1 MSDRKRY
8 IAGVVST
15 IIFHLIFFLAI
26 GLAGSR
32 FLKTVPG
39 IEVLQ
44 VTLDSG
50 GGKSKAGG
58 NKGNQKSQTATNNKK
73 TANEVIKTENSYEN
87 IEKKDLTEDEINR
100 NDDWENEAEETD
112 DSATGNETGR
122 SGTGNNGNDEG
133 ESNGDGSAEGDG
145 IGEGGGVPVTPPKV
159 AYKVFPIYPPSAKR
173 DEITG
178 VTYVTAYVNA
188 SGSVDSVSIAQS
200 SGNRDLDNSAVEA
213 AYQWTFTPA
222 LDKYGVPS
230 ACQITFPIEFKLH

>member
-58 NKGNQKSQTATNNKK
+58 NKGNQNSQTVTNNKK
-73 TANEVIKTENSYEN
+73 TANEAIKTENSYEN
-87 IEKKDLTEDEINR
+87 TDKTNHVDEEDKSDDL
-100 NDDWENEAEETD
+100 ENETEE
-112 DSATGNETGR
+112 SGNSYL
-122 SGTGNNGNDEG
+122 SGTGDETGQGSSGDGGNNAG
-133 ESNGDGSAEGDG
+133 ESSGDGA
-145 IGEGGGVPVTPPKV
+145 GEGGGVPVTPPKAIHTILPV
-159 AYKVFPIYPPSAKR
+159 YPYAAKR
-173 DEITG
+173 DELTG

-188 SGSVDSVSIAQS
+188 SGSVESVSIAQS

>member
-8 IAGVVST
+8 IVGVVST

-73 TANEVIKTENSYEN
+73 TANEAIKTENSYEN
-87 IEKKDLTEDEINR
+87 TDKTNHVDEEDKSDDL
-100 NDDWENEAEETD
+100 ENETEE
-112 DSATGNETGR
+112 SGNSYLSGIGDETGQGS
-122 SGTGNNGNDEG
+122 SGGDGNNAGG
-133 ESNGDGSAEGDG
+133 SSGDGA
-145 IGEGGGVPVTPPKV
+145 GEGGGVPVTPPKAIHTV
-159 AYKVFPIYPPSAKR
+159 LPVYPYAAKR
-173 DEITG
+173 DELTG
-178 VTYVTAYVNA
+178 ITYVTVYINA
-188 SGSVDSVSIAQS
+188 SGSVDSVSIVQS

-230 ACQITFPIEFKLH
+230 ACQIIFPIEFKLH

>member
-8 IAGVVST
+8 MAGIVT
-15 IIFHLIFFLAI
+15 TLIFHMAIFLVLGFLGGRYVKI
-26 GLAGSR
+26 
-32 FLKTVPG
+32 VPG
-39 IEVLQ
+39 AEILQ
-44 VTLDSG
+44 VTLNAG
-50 GGKSKAGG
+50 GGKKGSGKAG
-58 NKGNQKSQTATNNKK
+58 SVSPVNNKK
-73 TANEVIKTENSYEN
+73 QEKTVTKTENIYEN
-87 IEKKDLTEDEINR
+87 IEKKDLPEDEINR

>member
-8 IAGVVST
+8 MAGIVT
-15 IIFHLIFFLAI
+15 TLIFHMTIFLVLGFLGGRYVKMVSGAEI
-26 GLAGSR
+26 
-32 FLKTVPG
+32 
-39 IEVLQ
+39 LQ
-44 VTLDSG
+44 VTLHAG
-50 GGKSKAGG
+50 GGKKGSGKAG
-58 NKGNQKSQTATNNKK
+58 SVSPVNNKK
-73 TANEVIKTENSYEN
+73 QEKTVTKTENIYEN

-112 DSATGNETGR
+112 DSAAGNETGR

-159 AYKVFPIYPPSAKR
+159 AYKVLPIYPLSAKR

-178 VTYVTAYVNA
+178 VTYVTVYVNT
-188 SGSVDSVSIAQS
+188 SGTVDSVSIAQS
-200 SGNRDLDNSAVEA
+200 AGNGELDQVAVES

-222 LDKYGVPS
+222 LDKYGIPS
-230 ACQITFPIEFKLH
+230 ACEITFPVEFRLN

>member
-8 IAGVVST
+8 MAGIVT
-15 IIFHLIFFLAI
+15 TLIFHMVIFLVLGFLGGRYVKI
-26 GLAGSR
+26 
-32 FLKTVPG
+32 VPG
-39 IEVLQ
+39 SEILQ
-44 VTLDSG
+44 VTLNAG
-50 GGKSKAGG
+50 GGKKGSGKAG
-58 NKGNQKSQTATNNKK
+58 SVSPVNKK
-73 TANEVIKTENSYEN
+73 KQEKTVTKTENIYEN

-100 NDDWENEAEETD
+100 NDDWENEAEETGGSD
-112 DSATGNETGR
+112 AGNETGR

-159 AYKVFPIYPPSAKR
+159 AYKVHPIYPPSAKR

-178 VTYVTAYVNA
+178 VTYVTVYVNA
-188 SGSVDSVSIAQS
+188 SGTVDSVSIAQS
-200 SGNRDLDNSAVEA
+200 SGDRDLDNSAVEA

-230 ACQITFPIEFKLH
+230 ACEITFPVEFTLN

>member
-32 FLKTVPG
+32 LVKAVPG

-73 TANEVIKTENSYEN
+73 MANGAIKTENSYKN
-87 IEKKDLTEDEINR
+87 KDKTNHVDEEDKS
-100 NDDWENEAEETD
+100 NDLENETKE
-112 DSATGNETGR
+112 SGNSYV
-122 SGTGNNGNDEG
+122 SGTGDETGQRSSGGGGNNAG
-133 ESNGDGSAEGDG
+133 ESSGDGA
-145 IGEGGGVPVTPPKV
+145 GVGRGAPVTPPKAIHTV
-159 AYKVFPIYPPSAKR
+159 LPVYPYAAKR
-173 DEITG
+173 DELTG
-178 VTYVTAYVNA
+178 ITYVTIYVNE
-188 SGSVDSVSIAQS
+188 SGAVDSVSVEQS

>member
-8 IAGVVST
+8 MAGIVT
-15 IIFHLIFFLAI
+15 TLIFHMVIFLVLGFLGGRYVKI
-26 GLAGSR
+26 
-32 FLKTVPG
+32 VPG
-39 IEVLQ
+39 SEILQ
-44 VTLDSG
+44 VTLNAG
-50 GGKSKAGG
+50 GGKAG
-58 NKGNQKSQTATNNKK
+58 SVSPVNKK
-73 TANEVIKTENSYEN
+73 KQEKTVTKTENIYEN

-112 DSATGNETGR
+112 DSAAGNETGR

-159 AYKVFPIYPPSAKR
+159 VYKVRPIYPPSAKR

-178 VTYVTAYVNA
+178 VTYVTVYVNA
-188 SGSVDSVSIAQS
+188 SGTVDSVSIAQS
-200 SGNRDLDNSAVEA
+200 SGDRDLDNSAVEA

-230 ACQITFPIEFKLH
+230 ACEITFPVEFTLN

>member
-73 TANEVIKTENSYEN
+73 TANEAIKTENSYEN
-87 IEKKDLTEDEINR
+87 
-100 NDDWENEAEETD
+100 TD
-112 DSATGNETGR
+112 KTNWMM
-122 SGTGNNGNDEG
+122 
-133 ESNGDGSAEGDG
+133 
-145 IGEGGGVPVTPPKV
+145 
-159 AYKVFPIYPPSAKR
+159 
-173 DEITG
+173 
-178 VTYVTAYVNA
+178 
-188 SGSVDSVSIAQS
+188 Q
-200 SGNRDLDNSAVEA
+200 
-213 AYQWTFTPA
+213 
-222 LDKYGVPS
+222 
-230 ACQITFPIEFKLH
+230 

>member
-50 GGKSKAGG
+50 EGKSKAGG

-73 TANEVIKTENSYEN
+73 TANEAIKTENSYEN
-87 IEKKDLTEDEINR
+87 TDKTNHVDEEDKSDDL
-100 NDDWENEAEETD
+100 ENETEE
-112 DSATGNETGR
+112 SGNSYL
-122 SGTGNNGNDEG
+122 SGTGDETGQGSSGDGGNNAG
-133 ESNGDGSAEGDG
+133 ESSGDGA
-145 IGEGGGVPVTPPKV
+145 GEGGGVPVTPPKAIHTV
-159 AYKVFPIYPPSAKR
+159 LPVYPYAAKR
-173 DEITG
+173 DELTG

>member
-8 IAGVVST
+8 IVGVVST

-73 TANEVIKTENSYEN
+73 TANEAIKTENSYEN
-87 IEKKDLTEDEINR
+87 TDKTNHVDEEDKSDDL
-100 NDDWENEAEETD
+100 ENETEG
-112 DSATGNETGR
+112 SGNSYL
-122 SGTGNNGNDEG
+122 SGTGDETG
-133 ESNGDGSAEGDG
+133 QGSSGGDGNNAGGSSGDG
-145 IGEGGGVPVTPPKV
+145 AGEGGGVPVTPPKAIHTV
-159 AYKVFPIYPPSAKR
+159 LPVYPYAAKR
-173 DEITG
+173 DELTG
-178 VTYVTAYVNA
+178 ITYVTVYINA
-188 SGSVDSVSIAQS
+188 SGSVDSVSIVQS

-230 ACQITFPIEFKLH
+230 ACEITFPVEFRLN

>member
-8 IAGVVST
+8 IAGVIST

-58 NKGNQKSQTATNNKK
+58 NKGNQKSHTATNNKK
-73 TANEVIKTENSYEN
+73 TANEAIKTENSYEN
-87 IEKKDLTEDEINR
+87 TDKTNHVDEEDKSDDL
-100 NDDWENEAEETD
+100 ENETEE
-112 DSATGNETGR
+112 SGNSYL
-122 SGTGNNGNDEG
+122 SGTGDETGQGSSGGGGNNAG
-133 ESNGDGSAEGDG
+133 ESSGDGA
-145 IGEGGGVPVTPPKV
+145 GEGGGVPVTPPKAIHTV
-159 AYKVFPIYPPSAKR
+159 LPVYPYAAKR
-173 DEITG
+173 DELTG

-213 AYQWTFTPA
+213 AYQ
-222 LDKYGVPS
+222 
-230 ACQITFPIEFKLH
+230 

>member
-8 IAGVVST
+8 MAGIVT
-15 IIFHLIFFLAI
+15 TLIFHMVIFLVLGFLGGRYVKI
-26 GLAGSR
+26 
-32 FLKTVPG
+32 VPG
-39 IEVLQ
+39 ADILQ
-44 VTLDSG
+44 VTLNAG
-50 GGKSKAGG
+50 GGKKGSGKAG
-58 NKGNQKSQTATNNKK
+58 SVSPVNNKK
-73 TANEVIKTENSYEN
+73 QVKTVTKTENIYEN
-87 IEKKDLTEDEINR
+87 IEKKDLTEDEINK

-112 DSATGNETGR
+112 DSAAGNETGR

-159 AYKVFPIYPPSAKR
+159 AYKVHPIYPPSAKR

-178 VTYVTAYVNA
+178 VTYVTVYVNA
-188 SGSVDSVSIAQS
+188 SGTVDSVSIAQS
-200 SGNRDLDNSAVEA
+200 SGDRDLDNSAVEA

-230 ACQITFPIEFKLH
+230 ACEITFPVEFTLN